1 MSAPDPAR
9 CPLCGE
15 ENRCGVAAGS
25 SSCWCFEAPPV
36 PGEVLARVPAE
47 AQGVACVCQRCARG
61 KSAGGTDDGSSPSR
75 RRSEALR
82 WIKR

>member
-9 CPLCGE
+9 CPLCGD

-25 SSCWCFEAPPV
+25 ASCWCFEAPPV
-36 PGEVLARVPAE
+36 SSEVLARVPSE
-47 AQGVACVCQRCARG
+47 AQGVACVCQRCASG
-61 KSAGGTDDGSSPSR
+61 KDDGASPAR